1 MADTKRALL
10 ERLFA
15 EQGGALRAFFHRRV
29 RRHVDVADLA
39 QEVYLR
45 LLRAPQL
52 DTVRSPE
59 AYLYAVASNLAKEYA
74 MEEHRARDAR
84 SVEDLAV
91 QDQLA
96 ELPNF
101 PAEVDKDQSAKRLHK
116 VLEQLPAKCHAAV
129 VLRYWQGLGHSEI
142 AQRLGISSNTVKKH
156 LSRGLAH
163 CRRRLAEQR

>member
-1 MADTKRALL
+1 M

-15 EQGGALRAFFHRRV
+15 EHGGALRAFFHRRI
-29 RRHVDVADLA
+29 RRHADVADLA

-59 AYLYAVASNLAKEYA
+59 AYLFAVASNLAKEYA
-74 MEEHRARDAR
+74 MEEHRTRDAR
-84 SVEDLAV
+84 DIEDLAV

-96 ELPNF
+96 ELPDF
-101 PAEVDKDQSAKRLHK
+101 PAEVDKDQRAQRLHR
-116 VLEQLPAKCHAAV
+116 VLGQLPAKCHAAL
-129 VLRYWQGLGHSEI
+129 VLRYWHGLGHGEI
-142 AQRLGISSNTVKKH
+142 AQRLEISVNTVKKH

-163 CRRRLAEQR
+163 CRRRLAEQG